1 MRSEGKQ
8 GYAAQ
13 VVAWLGVM
21 AVHAGLFWV
30 LTHQDRASRPLEN
43 GARLRLLFIDPA
55 LRSTPPSPPTPPPVP
70 QTQIRHSA
78 PTVPSRPAVVFSPP
92 PTVANPASELPAT
105 AAELLEQGRERA
117 REQTAPSFAADPLRS
132 RRAQLPGGDRRGS
145 FRMREPLS
153 AAKVVGFIGRAFGD
167 PGPPC
172 PRIQA
177 RISGLLTATSDRER
191 ELLEEELRRDREY
204 CRP

>member
-8 GYAAQ
+8 GYATQ
-13 VVAWLGVM
+13 VAAWLGVI

-30 LTHQDRASRPLEN
+30 LTYQDRESRPLEN
-43 GARLRLLFIDPA
+43 GARLRLLFIDPV
-55 LRSTPPSPPTPPPVP
+55 LRSTPSSPPTPSSVP
-70 QTQIRHSA
+70 QAQIRHSTAA
-78 PTVPSRPAVVFSPP
+78 PKRPAVVLSPT
-92 PTVANPASELPAT
+92 PTIANPTSDLPAT
-105 AAELLEQGRERA
+105 AAELLEQGREWA
-117 REQTAPSFAADPLRS
+117 REQAAPSFAANPLRS
-132 RRAQLPGGDRRGS
+132 RRAQLPGGDRRGG
-145 FRMREPLS
+145 FRMREPLT
-153 AAKVVGFIGRAFGD
+153 AARVVGFIGKAFGD

-177 RISGLLTATSDRER
+177 RISGLLTATSDHER

>member
-8 GYAAQ
+8 GYAVQ
-13 VVAWLGVM
+13 VAAWLGVV
-21 AVHAGLFWV
+21 AVHAGLLWV
-30 LTHQDRASRPLEN
+30 LTHQHRESRSLEN
-43 GARLRLLFIDPA
+43 GARLRLIFIDPV
-55 LRSTPPSPPTPPPVP
+55 LSSTPPSPPTSSPVP
-70 QTQIRHSA
+70 QARVRPSA
-78 PTVPSRPAVVFSPP
+78 PAPKRPAVLLSPP
-92 PTVANPASELPAT
+92 AAVANPVQDLPAT

-117 REQTAPSFAADPLRS
+117 REQAASSFPADPLRS
-132 RRAQLPGGDRRGS
+132 RRAQLPGGGQQGN

-153 AAKVVGFIGRAFGD
+153 AARVVGFVGKAFGD

-177 RISGLLTATSDRER
+177 RISGLLTATSGRER
-191 ELLEEELRRDREY
+191 ELLQEELRRDREY

>member
-21 AVHAGLFWV
+21 AVHVGLFWV
-30 LTHQDRASRPLEN
+30 LTYQDRESRPLEN
-43 GARLRLLFIDPA
+43 GSRLRLLFIDPV
-55 LRSTPPSPPTPPPVP
+55 LQSTPPSPPTPPSVP
-70 QTQIRHSA
+70 QAQIRHSA
-78 PTVPSRPAVVFSPP
+78 AVPKRPAVVFSLPSA
-92 PTVANPASELPAT
+92 VANPTSDLPAT

-117 REQTAPSFAADPLRS
+117 REQAAPSFAADPLRS
-132 RRAQLPGGDRRGS
+132 RRPQLPGGDRRGS
-145 FRMREPLS
+145 FRMREPLT
-153 AAKVVGFIGRAFGD
+153 AARVVGFIGKAFGD

-177 RISGLLTATSDRER
+177 RISGLLTATSDHER

>member
-1 MRSEGKQ
+1 MRRSEGKQ

-30 LTHQDRASRPLEN
+30 LTYQDRESRLLEN
-43 GARLRLLFIDPA
+43 GARLRLLFIGPV
-55 LRSTPPSPPTPPPVP
+55 LRSTPPSQPTPSLMP
-70 QTQIRHSA
+70 QARTRHSA
-78 PTVPSRPAVVFSPP
+78 SAPKRPAVVLSPA
-92 PTVANPASELPAT
+92 PTIANPTSNLPVT
-105 AAELLEQGRERA
+105 AAELLEQGRDQA
-117 REQTAPSFAADPLRS
+117 REQATPSFAADPLRS
-132 RRAQLPGGDRRGS
+132 RRPQLPGGDRRGS

-153 AAKVVGFIGRAFGD
+153 AARVVGFIGKAFGD

-172 PRIQA
+172 PRIRA
-177 RISGLLTATSDRER
+177 RISGLLTATSDHER

>member
-13 VVAWLGVM
+13 IVAWLGVV
-21 AVHAGLFWV
+21 AVHVGLFWV
-30 LTHQDRASRPLEN
+30 LTYQDRESRPSEN
-43 GARLRLLFIDPA
+43 GARLRLLFIDPV
-55 LRSTPPSPPTPPPVP
+55 LRSTPSLPTSSPAR
-70 QTQIRHSA
+70 QAQIRHSA
-78 PTVPSRPAVVFSPP
+78 SAPKRPAVVLTPA
-92 PTVANPASELPAT
+92 PTIANPNSDLPIT
-105 AAELLEQGRERA
+105 AAELLEQGRNQA
-117 REQTAPSFAADPLRS
+117 REQAAPSFAADPFRS
-132 RRAQLPGGDRRGS
+132 RRPQLPGGDRRGS

-153 AAKVVGFIGRAFGD
+153 AARVVGFIGKAFGD

-191 ELLEEELRRDREY
+191 ELLDEELRRDREY

>member
-1 MRSEGKQ
+1 MRSERKQ

-13 VVAWLGVM
+13 VAAWLGVV
-21 AVHAGLFWV
+21 AVHMGLFWV
-30 LTHQDRASRPLEN
+30 LTYQDRESRPLEN
-43 GARLRLLFIDPA
+43 GARLRLLFIDPV
-55 LRSTPPSPPTPPPVP
+55 LRSTPSPPTPSPVP
-70 QTQIRHSA
+70 QAEIRQSASA
-78 PTVPSRPAVVFSPP
+78 PKRFAVVLS
-92 PTVANPASELPAT
+92 PASTIASPTSDLPIT
-105 AAELLEQGRERA
+105 AAELLGKGREQA
-117 REQTAPSFAADPLRS
+117 REQAAPSFAADPFRS
-132 RRAQLPGGDRRGS
+132 RRPQLPGGDRRGS

-153 AAKVVGFIGRAFGD
+153 VARVVGFIGKAFGD

-191 ELLEEELRRDREY
+191 ELLDEELRRDRGY

>member
-1 MRSEGKQ
+1 MGSEGKQ

-13 VVAWLGVM
+13 IAAWLGVM
-21 AVHAGLFWV
+21 AVHVGLFWV
-30 LTHQDRASRPLEN
+30 LTYQDRESRPLEN
-43 GARLRLLFIDPA
+43 SARLRLLFIDPVP
-55 LRSTPPSPPTPPPVP
+55 RPTPPSPPTPSAVP
-70 QTQIRHSA
+70 QAQIRQSA
-78 PTVPSRPAVVFSPP
+78 SMANRPAVVLSPP
-92 PTVANPASELPAT
+92 PTIANPTSDLPIT
-105 AAELLEQGRERA
+105 AAELLEQGREQA
-117 REQTAPSFAADPLRS
+117 REQAPPSFAADPLRS
-132 RRAQLPGGDRRGS
+132 RRPQLPGGERRGS

-153 AAKVVGFIGRAFGD
+153 AAKVVGFIGKAFGD

-191 ELLEEELRRDREY
+191 ELLDEELRRDREY

>member
-1 MRSEGKQ
+1 MGSEGKQ

-21 AVHAGLFWV
+21 AVHAGLFWI
-30 LTHQDRASRPLEN
+30 LTYQDRESRPLEN
-43 GARLRLLFIDPA
+43 GARLRLLFIDPV
-55 LRSTPPSPPTPPPVP
+55 LRPPLPSPPIPSPVS
-70 QTQIRHSA
+70 QAQSRHA
-78 PTVPSRPAVVFSPP
+78 AAVPKRPAVVFSPP
-92 PTVANPASELPAT
+92 STSANSASDLPVT

-117 REQTAPSFAADPLRS
+117 REQAAPSFAADPLRS
-132 RRAQLPGGDRRGS
+132 RRAQLPGGDRRGG

-153 AAKVVGFIGRAFGD
+153 AAKVVGFIGKAFGD

-172 PRIQA
+172 PRIRA
-177 RISGLLTATSDRER
+177 RISGLLTATSDHER

>member
-1 MRSEGKQ
+1 MRSEGKR

-30 LTHQDRASRPLEN
+30 LTYQDRESRPLEN
-43 GARLRLLFIDPA
+43 GARLRLLFIDPV
-55 LRSTPPSPPTPPPVP
+55 LRSTPPSPPTPSPMP
-70 QTQIRHSA
+70 QAQIRHSA
-78 PTVPSRPAVVFSPP
+78 SVSQRPAVVLSPP
-92 PTVANPASELPAT
+92 STIANPTSELPAT
-105 AAELLEQGRERA
+105 AAELLEQGREWA
-117 REQTAPSFAADPLRS
+117 REQAAPSFAPDPLRS
-132 RRAQLPGGDRRGS
+132 RRSQLPGGDRRGS
-145 FRMREPLS
+145 FRMREPLT
-153 AAKVVGFIGRAFGD
+153 AATVVGFIGKAFGD

>member
-1 MRSEGKQ
+1 MRFEGKQ

-13 VVAWLGVM
+13 VAAWFGVL
-21 AVHAGLFWV
+21 AVHVGLFWV
-30 LTHQDRASRPLEN
+30 LTYQDRESRPLEN
-43 GARLRLLFIDPA
+43 GARLRLLFIDPV
-55 LRSTPPSPPTPPPVP
+55 LRSTPPSPPTPSSVAPA
-70 QTQIRHSA
+70 QIRHSA
-78 PTVPSRPAVVFSPP
+78 AAPKRPAVVFSPA
-92 PTVANPASELPAT
+92 PTVANPTSDLPAT

-117 REQTAPSFAADPLRS
+117 REQASPSFATDPLRS

-153 AAKVVGFIGRAFGD
+153 AARVVGFIGKAFGD

>member
-1 MRSEGKQ
+1 MRSERKQ

-13 VVAWLGVM
+13 VAAWLGVV
-21 AVHAGLFWV
+21 AVHMGLFWV
-30 LTHQDRASRPLEN
+30 LTYQDRESRPLEN
-43 GARLRLLFIDPA
+43 NARLRLLFIDPV
-55 LRSTPPSPPTPPPVP
+55 LRSTPSPPTPSPVP
-70 QTQIRHSA
+70 QAQIRHSA
-78 PTVPSRPAVVFSPP
+78 SAPKRPAVVLTLA
-92 PTVANPASELPAT
+92 PTIANPTSNLPIT
-105 AAELLEQGRERA
+105 AAELLEQGREQA
-117 REQTAPSFAADPLRS
+117 REQAAPSFAPDPFRS
-132 RRAQLPGGDRRGS
+132 RRPQLPGGDRRGS

-153 AAKVVGFIGRAFGD
+153 AARVVGFIGKAFGD

-191 ELLEEELRRDREY
+191 ELLDEELRRDREY

>member
-8 GYAAQ
+8 GYATQ
-13 VVAWLGVM
+13 VAAWLGVM
-21 AVHAGLFWV
+21 AVQVGLFWV
-30 LTHQDRASRPLEN
+30 LTYQDRESRPLEN
-43 GARLRLLFIDPA
+43 GVRLRLLFVDPA
-55 LRSTPPSPPTPPPVP
+55 LRSTPSPPTPSPVP
-70 QTQIRHSA
+70 QAQIRPSASA
-78 PTVPSRPAVVFSPP
+78 PKRPAVVLSPA
-92 PTVANPASELPAT
+92 PTIANPTSDLPIT
-105 AAELLEQGRERA
+105 AAELLEQGRDQA
-117 REQTAPSFAADPLRS
+117 REQAAPSFAADPLRS
-132 RRAQLPGGDRRGS
+132 RRPQLPGGDRRGS

-153 AAKVVGFIGRAFGD
+153 AARVVGFIGKAFGD

>member
-13 VVAWLGVM
+13 VAAWLGVV
-21 AVHAGLFWV
+21 AVHVGLFWV
-30 LTHQDRASRPLEN
+30 LTHQDRQSRPLEN
-43 GARLRLLFIDPA
+43 GARLRLLFIDPV
-55 LRSTPPSPPTPPPVP
+55 LRSTPPSPPTPSSMS
-70 QTQIRHSA
+70 QARIRHSA
-78 PTVPSRPAVVFSPP
+78 SVPNRPPVVLSPP
-92 PTVANPASELPAT
+92 PIAANPTSDISTT

-117 REQTAPSFAADPLRS
+117 REQASPSFTADPFRS
-132 RRAQLPGGDRRGS
+132 RRPQLPGGDRRGS

-153 AAKVVGFIGRAFGD
+153 AARVVGFIGKAFGD

-191 ELLEEELRRDREY
+191 ELLDEELRRDREY